1 MRVLHV
7 AAGNL
12 YGGVERILEEVA
24 AHVPPGSAHAFALA
38 FEGRL
43 SAALDAAGAE
53 RHDLGPVRFSHPLS
67 VWRARRRLRRIV
79 PGFDS
84 VIAHSPWAFSLAGP
98 VVGAGAR
105 VLWAHDAFDGTH
117 WTERK
122 AARLEPSLVI
132 CNSAFTA
139 RAVGS
144 WLPRVGR
151 AVVLPPVSAPA
162 VASDTRDAVRRELG
176 AAAGTAVIAI
186 ASRFE
191 RWKGHAD
198 LLHAAAS
205 LTGDWAVWIAGAP
218 QRPHEQ
224 AYERELRALAAAPPL
239 AGRVTFLGERRDVAR
254 IFAGADLHCQPNT
267 HAEPFGIAFVEALDA
282 GLPVVTFDFGGASEI
297 VTPACGVLLPP
308 GDRGALAP
316 ALQRLVADPALRAS
330 MGAAGP
336 ARARALCDP
345 AAQVARLER
354 ALQRS
359 TSGSRGD

>member
-24 AHVPPGSAHAFALA
+24 AHAPAGSTHAFALA

-43 SAALDAAGAE
+43 SASLDAAGAE
-53 RHDLGPVRFSHPLS
+53 RHDLGAVRFSRPLS

-79 PGFDS
+79 PGFDA
-84 VIAHSPWAFSLAGP
+84 VVAHSPWAFSLAAP
-98 VVGAGAR
+98 AGAR
-105 VLWAHDAFDGTH
+105 ALWAHDAFDGTH

-122 AARLEPSLVI
+122 AARLGPSVVI
-132 CNSAFTA
+132 CNSEFTA
-139 RAVGS
+139 RAVGA
-144 WLPRVGR
+144 WLPRVRR
-151 AVVLPPVSAPA
+151 AVVLPPVSAPLIA
-162 VASDTRDAVRRELG
+162 PDTRDAVRRELG
-176 AAAGTAVIAI
+176 AAPGTTVIVI

-205 LTGDWAVWIAGAP
+205 LTGDWTVWIAGGP
-218 QRPHEQ
+218 QRPHE
-224 AYERELRALAAAPPL
+224 AEYERELRAIAAAPAL
-239 AGRVTFLGERRDVAR
+239 AGRVTFLGERRDISRV
-254 IFAGADLHCQPNT
+254 FAGADVHCQPNT

-297 VTPACGVLLPP
+297 VTPDCGVLLPP
-308 GDRGALAP
+308 ADRGTLAP
-316 ALQRLVADPALRAS
+316 ALQRLVDDPSRRAA
-330 MGAAGP
+330 MGHAGP

-345 AAQVARLER
+345 DAQVARLENV
-354 ALQRS
+354 LQ
-359 TSGSRGD
+359 

>member
-24 AHVPPGSAHAFALA
+24 AHVPRGSAHAFALA
-38 FEGRL
+38 FDGRL
-43 SAALDAAGAE
+43 SAALDAARAE
-53 RHDLGPVRFSHPLS
+53 RHELGAVRFSRPLS

-79 PGFDS
+79 PAFDA
-84 VIAHSPWAFSLAGP
+84 VVAHSPWAFSLAGP
-98 VVGAGAR
+98 VVPPGAR
-105 VLWAHDAFDGTH
+105 ALWAHDAFDGTH

-122 AARLEPSLVI
+122 AARLDPSLVI
-132 CNSAFTA
+132 CNSEFTS
-139 RAVGS
+139 RAVGA
-144 WLPRVGR
+144 WLPRARR
-151 AVVLPPVSAPA
+151 AVVLAPVSAPA
-162 VASDTRDAVRRELG
+162 IASGTREAVRRDLG
-176 AAAGTAVIAI
+176 VAPETAVILI

-198 LLHAAAS
+198 LLRAAAGLS
-205 LTGDWAVWIAGAP
+205 GDWTVWIAGAP
-218 QRPHEQ
+218 QRPLE
-224 AYERELRALAAAPPL
+224 ADYERELRAAAAAPAL
-239 AGRVTFLGERRDVAR
+239 AGRVTFLGERRDMAR
-254 IFAGADLHCQPNT
+254 VFAGADIHCQPNT

-316 ALQRLVADPALRAS
+316 ALQRLIGDPALRAA
-330 MGAAGP
+330 MGRAGP

-345 AAQVARLER
+345 ASQVAQLER
-354 ALQRS
+354 ALA
-359 TSGSRGD
+359 